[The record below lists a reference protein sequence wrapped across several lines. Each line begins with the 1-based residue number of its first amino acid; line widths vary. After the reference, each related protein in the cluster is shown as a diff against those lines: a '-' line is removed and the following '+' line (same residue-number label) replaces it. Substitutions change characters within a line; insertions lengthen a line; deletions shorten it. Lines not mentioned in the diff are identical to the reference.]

1 MDVETYDYI
10 IIGTGPAASVILN
23 NLVKKKNCGAFFQWN
38 NSESLKFSLENFI
51 KNYQH
56 FNEKSIIASRDWHK
70 SEGIKKFCRFI
81 AVSYTHLTLP
91 TILLV

>member
-1 MDVETYDYI
+1 MGLPIIFSWKKGSGQKSIDIHLVEKKEANI
-10 IIGTGPAASVILN
+10 

-38 NSESLKFSLENFI
+38 DNESLKFSLENFI

-70 SEGIKKFCRFI
+70 SEGIQKFCKFI
-81 AVSYTHLTLP
+81 VNK
-91 TILLV
+91 I